1 MFKKGLFPPNK
12 FVFALFGVFFFIL
25 CLFALFELG
34 FLFCVSCVPRRAVLC
49 FWLGYRALMKAFQ
62 ANMLIFFCLPWGSTR
77 PDNVTEVSANRR
89 VENTAAFVAS
99 LIHAL
104 YLGLSSTPQ
113 LRPPFVNLPL
123 HIFNL
128 PQLYLLAAFQAVLYL
143 CFSAA
148 FPSFSNLL
156 HSARRLSSFVVT
168 VRVKSCDK

>member
-1 MFKKGLFPPNK
+1 M
-12 FVFALFGVFFFIL
+12 
-25 CLFALFELG
+25 FALFELG
-34 FLFCVSCVPRRAVLC
+34 FLFCVSCVAHRGILC

-62 ANMLIFFCLPWGSTR
+62 ANMLIFFFFFCLPWGSTR

-104 YLGLSSTPQ
+104 YLDLSSTPQ

-128 PQLYLLAAFQAVLYL
+128 PRLCLSASFHAVPYLR
-143 CFSAA
+143 FSAA
-148 FPSFSNLL
+148 LPSFSNLL
-156 HSARRLSSFVVT
+156 HSARRLSSFVA